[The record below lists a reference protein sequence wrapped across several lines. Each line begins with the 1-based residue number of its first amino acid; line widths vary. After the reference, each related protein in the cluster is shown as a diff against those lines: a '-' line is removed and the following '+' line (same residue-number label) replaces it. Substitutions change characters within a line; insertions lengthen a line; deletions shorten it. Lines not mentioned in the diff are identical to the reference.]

1 MNYELNKMLSII
13 VAIDQNN
20 GIGKD
25 TSMPW
30 PLSDDLRRFKSITMG
45 HTVIMG
51 RNTWLSLPFKPLKG
65 RRNIVISTNMPKT
78 EGCEIARS
86 IEEAHNMVA
95 NEELAFIMGGARIYQ
110 QTIDIAD
117 ELIVTHIHKA
127 FDGIDTYFPT
137 IDPTKWEVKEQTEIL
152 FDENSGLEYQY
163 VTYKKL

>member
-1 MNYELNKMLSII
+1 MLSII
-13 VAIDQNN
+13 VAIDNNN

-25 TSMPW
+25 NSMPW
-30 PLSDDLRRFKSITMG
+30 HLSDDLKRFKAITMG

-65 RRNIVISTNMPKT
+65 RRNIVISTNMPET

-86 IEEAHNMVA
+86 ISEAQNMIA
-95 NEELAFIMGGARIYQ
+95 NEEQAFIMGGARIYQ

-127 FDGIDTYFPT
+127 FYGIDTYFPT
-137 IDPTKWEVKEQTEIL
+137 INPNQWEIKEQSEIL
-152 FDENSGLEYQY
+152 FDENSQLEYQY
-163 VTYKKL
+163 ITYKKINS

>member
-1 MNYELNKMLSII
+1 MLSII

-25 TSMPW
+25 NSMPW
-30 PLSDDLRRFKSITMG
+30 HLSDDLRRFKAITMG

-65 RRNIVISTNMPKT
+65 RRNIVISTNMPQT

-86 IEEAHNMVA
+86 IEEAQKLIS
-95 NEELAFIMGGARIYQ
+95 NEEQAFIMGGARIYQ

-127 FDGIDTYFPT
+127 FDDIDTYFPT
-137 IDPTKWEVKEQTEIL
+137 IDHTKWEVKEKTEIL
-152 FDENSGLEYQY
+152 FDENSQLEYQY
-163 VTYKKL
+163 ITYHRIK

>member
-1 MNYELNKMLSII
+1 MLSII

-20 GIGKD
+20 GIGKEN
-25 TSMPW
+25 SMPW
-30 PLSDDLRRFKSITMG
+30 HLSDDLRRFKAITMG

-65 RRNIVISTNMPKT
+65 RRNIVISTNMSET

-127 FDGIDTYFPT
+127 FEGIDTYFPT
-137 IDPTKWEVKEQTEIL
+137 IDSTKWEIKEQSELL

-163 VTYKKL
+163 VTYRRKI

>member
-1 MNYELNKMLSII
+1 MLSII

-25 TSMPW
+25 NSMPW
-30 PLSDDLRRFKSITMG
+30 HLSDDLRRFKAITMG

-65 RRNIVISTNMPKT
+65 RRNIVISTNMPET

-86 IEEAHNMVA
+86 IKDAHKMVA

-117 ELIVTHIHKA
+117 ELIVTHIHKS

-137 IDPTKWEVKEQTEIL
+137 IDPQIWKIKEQSDIL
-152 FDENSGLEYQY
+152 FDENSQLEYQY
-163 VTYKKL
+163 ITYQRIK

>member
-1 MNYELNKMLSII
+1 MLSII
-13 VAIDQNN
+13 VAIDKNN

-25 TSMPW
+25 NSMPW
-30 PLSDDLRRFKSITMG
+30 HLSDDLKRFKAITMG

-65 RRNIVISTNMPKT
+65 RRNIVISTNMAAT
-78 EGCEIARS
+78 DGCEIARS

-127 FDGIDTYFPT
+127 FDGIDTHFPT
-137 IDPTKWEVKEQTEIL
+137 IDPTKWEIKERSEIL
-152 FDENSGLEYQY
+152 FDQNSELEYQY
-163 VTYKKL
+163 VTYKKINR

>member
-1 MNYELNKMLSII
+1 MLSII

-25 TSMPW
+25 NSMPW
-30 PLSDDLRRFKSITMG
+30 HLSDDLRRFKAITMG

-65 RRNIVISTNMPKT
+65 RRNIVISTNMPQT

-86 IEEAHNMVA
+86 IEEAQKLIS
-95 NEELAFIMGGARIYQ
+95 NEEQAFIMGGARIYQ

-137 IDPTKWEVKEQTEIL
+137 IDHTKWEVKEKTEIL
-152 FDENSGLEYQY
+152 FDENSQLEYQY
-163 VTYKKL
+163 ITYHRIK

>member
-1 MNYELNKMLSII
+1 MLSII

-25 TSMPW
+25 NSMPW
-30 PLSDDLRRFKSITMG
+30 HLSDDLRRFKTITMG

-65 RRNIVISTNMPKT
+65 RRNIVISTNMPET

-86 IEEAHNMVA
+86 IEDAHKMVA

-117 ELIVTHIHKA
+117 ELIVTHIHKS

-137 IDPTKWEVKEQTEIL
+137 IDPQIWEIKEQSDIL
-152 FDENSGLEYQY
+152 FDENSQLEYQY
-163 VTYKKL
+163 ITYQRIK

>member
-1 MNYELNKMLSII
+1 MLSII

-25 TSMPW
+25 NSMPW
-30 PLSDDLRRFKSITMG
+30 HLSDDLRRFKAITMG

-65 RRNIVISTNMPKT
+65 RRNIVISTNMPET

-86 IEEAHNMVA
+86 IEEARNMVA

-127 FDGIDTYFPT
+127 FDDIDTHFPK
-137 IDPTKWEVKEQTEIL
+137 IDPQKWEVKEQTETL
-152 FDENSGLEYQY
+152 FDENSQLEYQY
-163 VTYKKL
+163 VTYRKR

>member
-1 MNYELNKMLSII
+1 MISII

-25 TSMPW
+25 NSMPW
-30 PLSDDLRRFKSITMG
+30 HLSDDLKRFKAITMG

-65 RRNIVISTNMPKT
+65 RRNVVISTNMPET

-86 IEEAHNMVA
+86 IEEAQSMVA

-117 ELIVTHIHKA
+117 ELIVTHIHHA
-127 FDGIDTYFPT
+127 LEVIDTYFPT
-137 IDPTKWEVKEQTEIL
+137 IDSNTWSVKEQSEIL
-152 FDENSGLEYQY
+152 FDENSQLEYQY
-163 VTYKKL
+163 ITYQRIK

>member
-1 MNYELNKMLSII
+1 MLSII

-25 TSMPW
+25 NSMPW
-30 PLSDDLRRFKSITMG
+30 HLSDDLRRFKAITMG

-65 RRNIVISTNMPKT
+65 RRNIVISTNMPETK
-78 EGCEIARS
+78 GCEIARS
-86 IEEAHNMVA
+86 IEEARNMVA
-95 NEELAFIMGGARIYQ
+95 NEELTFIMGGARIYQ

-127 FDGIDTYFPT
+127 FDGIDTHFPQ
-137 IDPTKWEVKEQTEIL
+137 IDPQKWEVKEQTETL
-152 FDENSGLEYQY
+152 FDENSQLEYQY
-163 VTYKKL
+163 VTYRKR

>member
-1 MNYELNKMLSII
+1 MLSII

-25 TSMPW
+25 NLMPW
-30 PLSDDLRRFKSITMG
+30 HLSDDLRRFKAITMG

-65 RRNIVISTNMPKT
+65 RRNIVISTNMPET

-127 FDGIDTYFPT
+127 FDGIDTYFPA

-152 FDENSGLEYQY
+152 LDENSGLEYQY
-163 VTYKKL
+163 VTYRKKVKS